1 MEIIDEKG
9 VTIPPFSKIQS
20 VPVSGNQTLAAVNWK
35 GVSDL
40 SKLEER
46 PVRFRFYLRK
56 GRLYSFWVSPD
67 ASGSSRGSVAAGGPG
82 FTGPMDTVGRG
93 GL

>member
-9 VTIPPFSKIQS
+9 VTIPSFSKIRS
-20 VPVSGNQTLAAVNWK
+20 VPVSGNQTLAEVNWK
-35 GVSDL
+35 GVGDL
-40 SKLEER
+40 SKLAGQ
-46 PVRFRFYLRK
+46 PVRFRYHLRK

-67 ASGSSRGSVAAGGPG
+67 AAGSSRGSVAAGGPG

-93 GL
+93 AL